1 MADNLHRQFD
11 HIEDF
16 ETEHPQTTN
25 YQDYQSLNSNS
36 IKLQDMIFF
45 GRVSSFCVS
54 TVLVAFL
61 FLVAQVATFWAFF
74 WAITISVIGQI
85 GIYVLIEYYKAQKRL
100 NAWSTFFFVLKKESL
115 MCFLYYFTSATSSE
129 ISLISMTI
137 SSTIAFVSA
146 STSACSGVT

>member
-16 ETEHPQTTN
+16 EIERRQTTN
-25 YQDYQSLNSNS
+25 YQDDQGLNSNS

-74 WAITISVIGQI
+74 WAITISAITISAIGQL
-85 GIYVLIEYYKAQKRL
+85 GIYVLIEYLKA
-100 NAWSTFFFVLKKESL
+100 KER
-115 MCFLYYFTSATSSE
+115 
-129 ISLISMTI
+129 
-137 SSTIAFVSA
+137 
-146 STSACSGVT
+146 

>member
-1 MADNLHRQFD
+1 MTLMVIAQKKAQKVATCATKKRKADMADNLHRQFD

-16 ETEHPQTTN
+16 EIERRQTTN
-25 YQDYQSLNSNS
+25 YQDDQGLNSNS

-74 WAITISVIGQI
+74 WAITISAIGQL
-85 GIYVLIEYYKAQKRL
+85 GIYVLIEYLKA
-100 NAWSTFFFVLKKESL
+100 KER
-115 MCFLYYFTSATSSE
+115 
-129 ISLISMTI
+129 
-137 SSTIAFVSA
+137 
-146 STSACSGVT
+146 

>member
-11 HIEDF
+11 HIEDSRLSVF
-16 ETEHPQTTN
+16 KPTN
-25 YQDYQSLNSNS
+25 YQDYQGLNSNS

-45 GRVSSFCVS
+45 GRISSFCVS

-85 GIYVLIEYYKAQKRL
+85 GIYVLIEYYKAQKTL
-100 NAWSTFFFVLKKESL
+100 TAWSTFLRTKKSL
-115 MCFLYYFTSATSSE
+115 MGFLFILLLLLLQRY
-129 ISLISMTI
+129 L
-137 SSTIAFVSA
+137 
-146 STSACSGVT
+146 

>member
-16 ETEHPQTTN
+16 ETERPQTTN
-25 YQDYQSLNSNS
+25 YQDYQALNNNS

-45 GRVSSFCVS
+45 GRISSFCVS

-61 FLVAQVATFWAFF
+61 FLLSSLTALRTFF

-85 GIYVLIEYYKAQKRL
+85 GIYVLIEYYKAQKR
-100 NAWSTFFFVLKKESL
+100 
-115 MCFLYYFTSATSSE
+115 
-129 ISLISMTI
+129 
-137 SSTIAFVSA
+137 
-146 STSACSGVT
+146 